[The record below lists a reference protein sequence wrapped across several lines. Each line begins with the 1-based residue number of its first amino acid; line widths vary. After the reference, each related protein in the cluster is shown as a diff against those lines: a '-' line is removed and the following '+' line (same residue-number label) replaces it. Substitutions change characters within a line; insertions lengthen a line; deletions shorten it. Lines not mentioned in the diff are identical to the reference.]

1 MASVGYG
8 YTRAQVITK
17 ATEYGKSINKI
28 TKPLSRKWFYALLS
42 RWPSLKVT
50 KPSGLHIARA
60 KSASPEVISKY
71 FQDLESILTKY
82 DLHNSPEKINNID
95 EKGISAEHTPPYVVS
110 GQEFGTP
117 QAITSPQLSVTVIGC
132 GNAIGTAL
140 PPFFVFPGQRMR
152 LL

>member
-50 KPSGLHIARA
+50 KPSGLNIARA

-82 DLHNSPEKINNID
+82 DLHNSPEKNLQQMRKAYQLN
-95 EKGISAEHTPPYVVS
+95 TPLHM
-110 GQEFGTP
+110 
-117 QAITSPQLSVTVIGC
+117 LSLVK
-132 GNAIGTAL
+132 NLAPL
-140 PPFFVFPGQRMR
+140 R
-152 LL
+152 LLHPHD